1 MTGADPRDSGVS
13 GRGVQLLEL
22 WALSKLPGERML
34 PATRSHEQGFHR
46 SQCFKGAGEGDATLV
61 QEPGLDR
68 HEWETQW
75 EQLQPLVQ
83 DSPAEALPE
92 LDRLLEEM
100 LAARGFPLDDP
111 VMVEGEEPEVV
122 RDFRAA
128 RELMQRIERGLDD
141 DPGDVAQAINN
152 YREVYEFLIA
162 DRRAP

>member
-1 MTGADPRDSGVS
+1 M
-13 GRGVQLLEL
+13 
-22 WALSKLPGERML
+22 
-34 PATRSHEQGFHR
+34 
-46 SQCFKGAGEGDATLV
+46 LV

-83 DSPAEALPE
+83 DSPVEALPE
-92 LDRLLEEM
+92 LDRLLAEM

-111 VMVEGEEPEVV
+111 IVVEGEEPEVV
-122 RDFRAA
+122 TDFRAA
-128 RELMQRIERGLDD
+128 RELTQRIETGLDD

>member
-1 MTGADPRDSGVS
+1 MTRAYPRDSGVS
-13 GRGVQLLEL
+13 GRGMKLLEL
-22 WALSKLPGERML
+22 RALSKLPRERML
-34 PATRSHEQGFHR
+34 PATRSHKQGFHR
-46 SQCFKGAGEGDATLV
+46 SQCFKAAGEGDAMLV

-75 EQLQPLVQ
+75 EQLQTLAE
-83 DSPAEALPE
+83 DSPAEALSE

-111 VMVEGEEPEVV
+111 VAVEGEEPEVV
-122 RDFRAA
+122 TDFRAA
-128 RELMQRIERGLDD
+128 RELTQRIEAGLDD
-141 DPGDVAQAINN
+141 DPGDVAQAINS